1 MRLAGLLPTTPS
13 DELLRPTRE
22 REEDSFSFRP
32 QQTDAIHRTAGEQ
45 RTQQGRRRMTCR
57 EAKAVVL
64 FHKRCKSLYDFPT
77 VDARCGSLHEVE
89 LAIALERGPTAT
101 RESGPRLACQRYQSA
116 GSVFWHQSGKSGAIV
131 AGPQRNTRPK
141 PAHRALTSAC
151 LGAVEGNKHFV
162 ILRSAA
168 DLDGEGNL
176 PHHREIAGRVALRHG
191 GGDAHLVG
199 RKRLLI

>member
-1 MRLAGLLPTTPS
+1 MRLAGLLRTTPS

-32 QQTDAIHRTAGEQ
+32 QQINAIHRTAGEQ
-45 RTQQGRRRMTCR
+45 RTQQARRRMTCR

-64 FHKRCKSLYDFPT
+64 FHKRCKSLNDLPT
-77 VDARCGSLHEVE
+77 VDGSVRFPARGRISDHVG
-89 LAIALERGPTAT
+89 AWADRH
-101 RESGPRLACQRYQSA
+101 REPGPRLACQRYQSA

-131 AGPQRNTRPK
+131 AGPERNTRRK
-141 PAHRALTSAC
+141 PRLRALTSAC

-162 ILRSAA
+162 ILWSAA

-176 PHHREIAGRVALRHG
+176 SHHREIAGRIALRHR
-191 GGDAHLVG
+191 GGDAHLVV